1 MPGAEWR
8 ATLLAGNALQ
18 RLVLLIAAAGVL
30 PFLVGWARL
39 GHAARGASPWPP
51 PGSVLACTLAF
62 NLSFFWQELWLV
74 VPKALTPGLSPVLF
88 HNDHDWTGS
97 APNVEL
103 LQGTGALATLASG
116 LAWLLALSAS
126 RTSSVTGRVLL
137 WWLAFQ
143 GLFQSLTQFA
153 IGSLLPRNDVGRALS
168 YLGVQGVARMGVCG
182 ASLLAMAGAGIGL
195 AACAPPGLAAPH
207 APGTRACARA
217 LLATGI
223 ACVLLSVPLR
233 EPRDAIEVV
242 LIPAVVNLIGV
253 GWIVFGFGVVRRH
266 AADGERPGVAWLL
279 SSLIVLLAVFQLVL
293 RPGVRF

>member
-1 MPGAEWR
+1 ME
-8 ATLLAGNALQ
+8 

-30 PFLVGWARL
+30 PFLVGWTRL
-39 GHAARGASPWPP
+39 APAARGASPWPP
-51 PGSVLACTLAF
+51 IGSVLACTLAF

-97 APNVEL
+97 APDVEL
-103 LQGTGALATLASG
+103 LQGTGALATLAGG
-116 LAWLLALSAS
+116 LVSLVLLCAV
-126 RTSSVTGRVLL
+126 RRWSVTGRVFL

-168 YLGVQGVARMGVCG
+168 YLGVEGAARMGVLG

-195 AACAPPGLAAPH
+195 AACAPPGLAAPQ
-207 APGTRACARA
+207 ASGTRTVALA
-217 LLATGI
+217 LLATAI
-223 ACVLLSVPLR
+223 ACVLLCVPFR
-233 EPRDAIEVV
+233 EPRNAIEVV
-242 LIPAVVNLIGV
+242 LIPAVVNLIAV
-253 GWIVFGFGVVRRH
+253 GWVVFGAGVVRRRER
-266 AADGERPGVAWLL
+266 AWERPGVRWP
-279 SSLIVLLAVFQLVL
+279 LLALIALLVVFQVVL